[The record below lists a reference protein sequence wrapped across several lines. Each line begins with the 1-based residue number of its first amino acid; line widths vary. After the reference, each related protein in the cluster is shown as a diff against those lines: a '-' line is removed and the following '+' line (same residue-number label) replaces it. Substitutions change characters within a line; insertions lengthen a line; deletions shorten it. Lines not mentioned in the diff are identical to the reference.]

1 KMSGASCIELNSRV
15 HEFVS
20 GNGSHPLPVRI
31 SEVLSWTFITLNTI
45 GNRVRS
51 VYLSKMNSDE
61 VVKMLQEHR
70 VDPETRSIVSTLPDE
85 RVALVGRHQVPVL
98 VHIFIIQM
106 KVLPVTEGKPVR
118 DFKDVFDF
126 GIRNRVALEETG
138 DPTREAA
145 LYSCIAASLLRL
157 FTKPASNYVSS
168 WSSIVKSFS
177 KFYDEPMNVAL
188 PNPIQVALEIIDSR
202 FAFGEAEKVTLYRF
216 LYMSN
221 SDESHKEL
229 KKFLYDIFCTM

>member
-1 KMSGASCIELNSRV
+1 TSL
-15 HEFVS
+15 
-20 GNGSHPLPVRI
+20 GSYILH
-31 SEVLSWTFITLNTI
+31 
-45 GNRVRS
+45 
-51 VYLSKMNSDE
+51 
-61 VVKMLQEHR
+61 
-70 VDPETRSIVSTLPDE
+70 PDE
-85 RVALVGRHQVPVL
+85 S
-98 VHIFIIQM
+98 
-106 KVLPVTEGKPVR
+106 LPVTEGKPVR
-118 DFKDVFDF
+118 DFKDMFDF

-177 KFYDEPMNVAL
+177 KFYDEPMNVVL
-188 PNPIQVALEIIDSR
+188 PNPVQVALEKTDSH

-229 KKFLYDIFCTM
+229 KKFLYDTHLLHYGIHILSIIERLCDVFKCTPESIIIAMSDNLTPNQTKCFACILKLIAQNDENHQKKMWMYAKLFDET